1 MPPIKLSLILPTYN
15 EEGSIEKLLRTT
27 HEVLQ
32 KNEISHEL
40 IIVDDGSKDRTRAI
54 IQKLQQEIPEVV
66 LIPRDNE
73 RGLASALVRGY
84 NSAHGIYLGSMDT
97 DLAHDPKHLPEMLD
111 ILDYNKADFVI
122 GSRYV
127 KGASFKGKPLINKM
141 ASIVGQIVIKTL
153 LGVTV
158 KDTSNN
164 YRIFKRAIWET
175 IKNKLHPD
183 GNIMITEIV
192 YLAQKNNFRI
202 TEIPIAYVERREG
215 KSKLSIIKE
224 TARFFK
230 NIFRIKFGK

>member
-1 MPPIKLSLILPTYN
+1 MFPIKLSLIIPTYN
-15 EEGSIEKLLRTT
+15 EEGNIEKLLRST
-27 HEVLQ
+27 HTILQ
-32 KNEISHEL
+32 DNSISHEL
-40 IIVDDGSKDRTRAI
+40 IIVDDDSKDRTRAI

-84 NSAHGIYLGSMDT
+84 ESARGAYLGSMDA
-97 DLAHDPKHLPEMLD
+97 DLAHDPKHLPEMFSL
-111 ILDYNKADFVI
+111 LETNKTDFVI

-127 KGASFKGKPLINKM
+127 KGASFKGKPLINKI

-153 LGVTV
+153 LGVTI

-202 TEIPIAYVERREG
+202 AEIPISYVERREG

-224 TARFFK
+224 TTRFFK

>member
-1 MPPIKLSLILPTYN
+1 
-15 EEGSIEKLLRTT
+15 
-27 HEVLQ
+27 
-32 KNEISHEL
+32 
-40 IIVDDGSKDRTRAI
+40 
-54 IQKLQQEIPEVV
+54 
-66 LIPRDNE
+66 
-73 RGLASALVRGY
+73 
-84 NSAHGIYLGSMDT
+84 
-97 DLAHDPKHLPEMLD
+97 
-111 ILDYNKADFVI
+111 
-122 GSRYV
+122 
-127 KGASFKGKPLINKM
+127 M